1 MGAVAVRNAEAARH
15 EHLSVIVAAA
25 AVVEPALAAFVK
37 MELAMA
43 VLF

>member
-1 MGAVAVRNAEAARH
+1 MGAVIARNAEAARH
-15 EHLSVIVAAA
+15 KHLSVIVTAA

>member
-1 MGAVAVRNAEAARH
+1 MGAVAVRNAEAAPH
-15 EHLSVIVAAA
+15 KHLSVIVTAA
-25 AVVEPALAAFVK
+25 AVVELDLAVFVK

>member
-1 MGAVAVRNAEAARH
+1 MGAVAVRNAEVARH
-15 EHLSVIVAAA
+15 EHLSVIVTAA
-25 AVVEPALAAFVK
+25 AVVEPDLAAFVK